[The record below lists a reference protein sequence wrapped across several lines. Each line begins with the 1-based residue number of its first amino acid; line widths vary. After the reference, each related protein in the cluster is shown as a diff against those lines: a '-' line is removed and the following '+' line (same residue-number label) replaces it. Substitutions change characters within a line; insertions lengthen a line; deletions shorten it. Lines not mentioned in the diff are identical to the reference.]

1 MKKLILNALNVLTLS
16 LILVSASF
24 AASNT
29 ISNMAALNP
38 NFSTLLIAWQET
50 DLVKVL
56 DSQGPFTVFAPSN
69 AAFAK
74 LPSNTINDL
83 LKPEN
88 KAKLSK
94 LLQYHIVPSEIL
106 AANIKDGASN
116 FKTLEGQDIVLNKT
130 ITGATVNNI
139 PVVSAGITASNG
151 TIYVIDSVLMPP
163 AQ

>member
-1 MKKLILNALNVLTLS
+1 MKKLILNALHVLTLS
-16 LILVSASF
+16 LILVSSSF

-50 DLVKVL
+50 DLVKML

-88 KAKLSK
+88 KAKLAN
-94 LLQYHIVPSEIL
+94 LLKYHIVPNKIL
-106 AANIKDGASN
+106 TTDIKDGSSS
-116 FKTLEGQDIVLNKT
+116 FKTLEGQDIIINKT
-130 ITGATVNNI
+130 MTGATVNNV
-139 PVVSAGITASNG
+139 PVVTGEIAASNG
-151 TIYVIDSVLMPP
+151 AVYVIDSVLMPP
-163 AQ
+163 VK